1 MNKKYEK
8 NPLIS
13 VVIPVYNRENLIQ
26 GCLKS
31 VTDQTYANLEIIVV
45 DDKSTDKTI
54 EKINEIND
62 ERIRVVKLEKNGGAQ
77 VARNR
82 GIKESKGEWI
92 AFHDSD
98 DTWDLTKIE
107 KQVKILEENN
117 FDPYLVV
124 HSDANKLENNE
135 YTKID
140 IRLTKGYV
148 YKQLLKRPGPL
159 FPVILT
165 SKLALEKIGYLDEK
179 VLSYQEWDTSI
190 RLAKICKFVH
200 IKEPLFTY
208 LIHTQ
213 TISNDKRHDIRGYEF
228 VINKFKK
235 EIIKNCGHSAWYN
248 HLNIQ
253 LKKSISW
260 NLDEET
266 RKYKKLV
273 IKYRFNIMIAKLFG
287 RYK

>member
-1 MNKKYEK
+1 MNK

-13 VVIPVYNRENLIQ
+13 VVIPAYNRENLIQ

-31 VTDQTYANLEIIVV
+31 IIDQTYTNLEIIVV

-62 ERIRVVKLEKNGGAQ
+62 ERIRVIALEKNGGAQ
-77 VARNR
+77 IARNR
-82 GIKESKGEWI
+82 GIKEAKGEWI
-92 AFHDSD
+92 AFQDSD

-107 KQVKILEENN
+107 KQVKVLEENN

-124 HSDANKLENNE
+124 HTDANRFENNI
-135 YTKID
+135 YTKFD
-140 IRLTKGYV
+140 IPLTEGNV
-148 YKQLLKRPGPL
+148 YKQLLKHPAPL

-213 TISNDKRHDIRGYEF
+213 TISNDKRRDIRGYEF
-228 VINKFKK
+228 IINKFKK
-235 EIIKNCGHSAWYN
+235 EIIKNCGHYAWYN

-260 NLDEET
+260 NLDEEI
-266 RKYKKLV
+266 RKYKKLI
-273 IKYRFNIMIAKLFG
+273 IKHHINIKIVKLLG